1 MKKDEAKSNRIPKQT
16 LLLRKACVRRVAR
29 HVHMNE
35 REEGDSCTPPPSAPS
50 PSRLPSMAMALL
62 PAGPPTA
69 PNNNWQLAPRSED
82 GRDTDTERVVGGLW
96 ASSPFPLPLP
106 SYSLSSS
113 FYRVPNYVWLERPRA
128 KISRRTAAAVFCR
141 FQLAS
146 QFGAMASSRGKK
158 GRKGG
163 QTEDGNAAPACACLL
178 TVPAEPN
185 WTKT

>member
-62 PAGPPTA
+62 PARPPTA

-96 ASSPFPLPLP
+96 ASSPFPFPSLLIRSPLP
-106 SYSLSSS
+106 FIECQIMFGWGGL
-113 FYRVPNYVWLERPRA
+113 VPKFPSGA
-128 KISRRTAAAVFCR
+128 FFCR

-146 QFGAMASSRGKK
+146 PFRILETRA
-158 GRKGG
+158 
-163 QTEDGNAAPACACLL
+163 
-178 TVPAEPN
+178 
-185 WTKT
+185 

>member
-62 PAGPPTA
+62 PARPPTA

-113 FYRVPNYVWLERPRA
+113 FYRVPNYVWMGRPRA
-128 KISRRTAAAVFCR
+128 KISKRRFFLPFPTRYVVR
-141 FQLAS
+141 S
-146 QFGAMASSRGKK
+146 ASSKRARERK
-158 GRKGG
+158 GRK
-163 QTEDGNAAPACACLL
+163 DRIRN
-178 TVPAEPN
+178 
-185 WTKT
+185 K